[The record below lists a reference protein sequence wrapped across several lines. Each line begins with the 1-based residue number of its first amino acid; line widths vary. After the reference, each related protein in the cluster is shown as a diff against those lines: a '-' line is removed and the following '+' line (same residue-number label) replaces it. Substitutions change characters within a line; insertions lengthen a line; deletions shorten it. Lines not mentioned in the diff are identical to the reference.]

1 MSEFFMEMSS
11 LSLHFATSLR
21 LPMHT
26 QVTQIQCT
34 PVALNLRLSRLYMWV
49 TNLIRVS
56 VIPHLYKLRLRE
68 DGKMDCLT
76 AAQICGQVVVVC
88 LYFQEYG

>member
-1 MSEFFMEMSS
+1 M
-11 LSLHFATSLR
+11 R
-21 LPMHT
+21 T
-26 QVTQIQCT
+26 QVIRIQCML
-34 PVALNLRLSRLYMWV
+34 VVLNLQLSRLYMWV
-49 TNLIRVS
+49 TNLIRDL